1 MSDLRFGLCTDQN
14 LEWAKN
20 VERWRLFEKLGF
32 DSVWNCDHF
41 IQPSNPTAPYF
52 EAWTHLAGLAMATS
66 TIRIGCLVS
75 SNTFRH
81 PALLAKQVATVDHI
95 SGGRLIAGIGAGYYE
110 PEHEMF
116 GIDLPP
122 AGELISRFEEAVR
135 LIDQLLSNDTTT
147 FEGRYYHVHDARM
160 RPAPLQKPRPPL
172 LLGAK
177 GPRMLRI
184 CARYA
189 DAWNSSGP
197 LDELRDRNLR
207 LTEICEEI
215 GRDPSS
221 IVRSVYHWVPRS
233 TVDPWDS
240 VAAFE
245 EVVGLYREA
254 GFSEFIIDHPSDE
267 QLDVLEYVAAD
278 IVPKMRKD
286 ASRIRAR
293 NSR

>member
-1 MSDLRFGLCTDQN
+1 MPDLRFGLCTDQN
-14 LEWAKN
+14 LAWAKN
-20 VERWRLFEKLGF
+20 VERWRLFEQLGF
-32 DSVWNCDHF
+32 DSAWNCDHF
-41 IQPSNPTAPYF
+41 IQPSNPSAPYF

-81 PALLAKQVATVDHI
+81 PALLAKEIATVDHI

-116 GIDLPP
+116 GIDLPST
-122 AGELISRFEEAVR
+122 AELISRFEEAIR
-135 LIDQLLSNDTTT
+135 LIDQLLTNDTTT
-147 FEGRYYHVHDARM
+147 FEGHYYHVHEARM

-189 DAWNSSGP
+189 DTWNSSGP
-197 LDELRDRNLR
+197 LAELRDRNAR

-215 GRDPSS
+215 GRDPST
-221 IVRSVYHWVPRS
+221 IVRSVYHWIPRS
-233 TVDPWDS
+233 ALDPWDS

-254 GFSEFIIDHPSDE
+254 GFTEFIIDHPHDE
-267 QLDVLEYVAAD
+267 QLTVLERVAAD
-278 IVPKMRKD
+278 IVPKLRRE
-286 ASRIRAR
+286 AITA
-293 NSR
+293 